1 MKPIDSIRGRL
12 SAVPEAVRQRTDSSS
27 ARARLLADAR
37 AVVPDLPRD
46 ADSGHLVRAARRL
59 VRRAAQDEFAREGVT
74 QVRLPEERGR
84 AELRRAD
91 VPGEASFHAFVED
104 MLLALDF
111 APSPLERDDAVELRR
126 APTSSDQYG
135 LSPEV
140 AADLASFL
148 LGKAYELDPGE
159 QDLDAFFA
167 ERAEQLRDDVRGA
180 LVRQVRVPLE
190 LTVAMHR
197 HELIENGQ
205 GPAAGF
211 EGPDVEGF
219 ASPTGGPGDED
230 ATEEERRGFAQRAQA
245 AFDFAH
251 SEAGRTAFSMLRT
264 GAGRAYERYGQ
275 REGDGKAPRSGRSS
289 KR

>member
-12 SAVPEAVRQRTDSSS
+12 SAVPEAVRQRTDNSST
-27 ARARLLADAR
+27 RARLLADAR

-59 VRRAAQDEFAREGVT
+59 VRRAAQDEFAREGVA

-84 AELRRAD
+84 IELRRAD

-104 MLLALDF
+104 MLLGLEF
-111 APSPLERDDAVELRR
+111 APSPLERDDAVALRR
-126 APTSSDQYG
+126 APTSADQYG

-140 AADLASFL
+140 AADLASYL
-148 LGKAYELDPGE
+148 LGKAFELDPE
-159 QDLDAFFA
+159 EHDLGAFFA

-190 LTVAMHR
+190 LKVALDR

-211 EGPDVEGF
+211 DGPDVEGF

-230 ATEEERRGFAQRAQA
+230 ATEEERRSFAQRAQA
-245 AFDFAH
+245 AFDVAQ
-251 SEAGRTAFSMLRT
+251 SEAGRTAFGMLRT
-264 GAGRAYERYGQ
+264 GAEKAYWRYGQ
-275 REGDGKAPRSGRSS
+275 GEGRGPTPKGPS
-289 KR
+289 KH